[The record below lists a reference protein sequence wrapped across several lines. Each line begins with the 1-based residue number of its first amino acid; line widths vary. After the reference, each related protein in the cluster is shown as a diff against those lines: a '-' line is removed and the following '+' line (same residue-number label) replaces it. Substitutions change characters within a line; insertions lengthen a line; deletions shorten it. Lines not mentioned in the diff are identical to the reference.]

1 MLLMGATAGW
11 TSRRL
16 RLLGEPAV
24 RSCSHECSHAA
35 QAWHHCPLLAS
46 MPAASRPHCHELFAC
61 KVLMALLLCV
71 PGPAGLQ
78 AALRLYRGSGFAQ
91 HGEELPPAEE
101 GQGGWLGGS
110 LTLLCRP
117 AAGQCVQVAP
127 AISKAQASL
136 QLHRHPPPSPS
147 PQVDDEGKPIA
158 GEPKPAGSAL
168 LPALGLLGIT
178 LARAAGY
185 LPLNDPLTRALLF
198 VPLFTLLVMRLH
210 RQTVQGSKGLSGVL
224 SHPLL
229 T

>member
-101 GQGGWLGGS
+101 GQGGWLGTPGS
-110 LTLLCRP
+110 GALAQAVCCTASQHVLRDDGHALPGCLCSLPSCPCCPQADGCCCAWCWSRGSDLQLCSARRECEQPRLTL
-117 AAGQCVQVAP
+117 
-127 AISKAQASL
+127 
-136 QLHRHPPPSPS
+136 
-147 PQVDDEGKPIA
+147 PI
-158 GEPKPAGSAL
+158 L
-168 LPALGLLGIT
+168 L
-178 LARAAGY
+178 
-185 LPLNDPLTRALLF
+185 
-198 VPLFTLLVMRLH
+198 
-210 RQTVQGSKGLSGVL
+210 
-224 SHPLL
+224 
-229 T
+229 